1 MALRSNQ
8 SLANLISIIYLDAV
22 TGAVIINTDL
32 GLEVGNTTLTS
43 TINATFFNATA
54 NNALYLSGLAANV
67 YVTTGTDSVF
77 NANVTFDANVMFA
90 NTSSIT
96 SNGSVLFN
104 SNVSFSNTAYLI
116 SNGTNLFYG
125 SALFSNN
132 TSFTSNVVF
141 SNTSYT
147 TFNGNATFSNTT
159 TFTSNVVF
167 TNTSSTFYNGNA
179 TFANTTTFSSNIILS
194 NTATIVA
201 NGQFGST
208 GQSLISNGTAVY
220 WGTATPANPSP
231 LVFTSSGSNRSVT
244 GYQESGLTYPVRST
258 AFVGGALQFTLASFT
273 PGLSASI
280 NPSSSLNWDVP
291 ATGFSVSVTN
301 PTDFTSEYISNVY
314 SITASTGS
322 VSPLSDFTAGSQSP
336 TAAGGVNWS
345 QTFTLG
351 SAHIYSTSTTITGGS
366 ASGTISFVA
375 NNNGTSSQ
383 YTPTNASFSVNWATP
398 SISISTAALSG
409 ATFLSSYASTSY
421 TISVSGITT
430 ASNYSHAVTG
440 TNATVTNASG
450 SGTLNFTNNI
460 HKDNTGTATTA
471 SVTTTFTRPSTVT
484 GTSYTASLSGSS
496 SASASFTYPS
506 VWLFTSSSSNPP
518 ARSDI
523 VSGTG
528 FQGTVN
534 ILGNQQK
541 TFAGSVT
548 NSQGTPQA
556 FWLAVRA
563 SASQPTTFQ
572 TGASSALLSGVAY
585 VTSSVALQ
593 PDSPLPGYSAE
604 TYNLYGI
611 TLQPGSTYVSIS

>member
-8 SLANLISIIYLDAV
+8 SLADLVRIIFKNPTTGGVSIV
-22 TGAVIINTDL
+22 TDVDLQIGNSTSVSVIN
-32 GLEVGNTTLTS
+32 S
-43 TINATFFNATA
+43 TFFNATS
-54 NNALYLSGLAANV
+54 NNALYLGNLPANN
-67 YVTTGTDSVF
+67 YITTGIDSIID
-77 NANVTFDANVMFA
+77 ANVTFQAN
-90 NTSSIT
+90 IT
-96 SNGSVLFN
+96 FG
-104 SNVSFSNTAYLI
+104 
-116 SNGTNLFYG
+116 
-125 SALFSNN
+125 
-132 TSFTSNVVF
+132 
-141 SNTSYT
+141 NTSY
-147 TFNGNATFSNTT
+147 FKSYGLSQ
-159 TFTSNVVF
+159 
-167 TNTSSTFYNGNA
+167 FYGNA
-179 TFANTTTFSSNIILS
+179 TFANTTTFTGNVLFSNTSSILYSGNVTFANTATFTSNIILS
-194 NTATIVA
+194 NISTIIA
-201 NGQFGST
+201 NGQFGT
-208 GQSLISNGTAVY
+208 EGQALVSNGTAVY
-220 WGTATPANPSP
+220 WGSATSANPSP
-231 LVFTSSGSNRSVT
+231 LVFTTSGSYRSVT
-244 GYQESGLTYPVRST
+244 GYQESGITYPVRST

-280 NPSSSLNWDVP
+280 TPSTSLNWDVP

-301 PTDFTSEYISNVY
+301 PSDYTTQYISNVY

-383 YTPTNASFSVNWATP
+383 YTPTNASFSINWATP

-460 HKDNTGTATTA
+460 HKDNTGTARTA

>member
-8 SLANLISIIYLDAV
+8 SLADLVRIIFKNPTTGGVSIV
-22 TGAVIINTDL
+22 TDVDLQIGNSTSVSVIN
-32 GLEVGNTTLTS
+32 S
-43 TINATFFNATA
+43 TFFNATS
-54 NNALYLSGLAANV
+54 NNALYLGNLPANN
-67 YVTTGTDSVF
+67 YITTGIDSIID
-77 NANVTFDANVMFA
+77 ANVTFQAN
-90 NTSSIT
+90 IT
-96 SNGSVLFN
+96 FG
-104 SNVSFSNTAYLI
+104 
-116 SNGTNLFYG
+116 
-125 SALFSNN
+125 
-132 TSFTSNVVF
+132 
-141 SNTSYT
+141 NTSY
-147 TFNGNATFSNTT
+147 FKSYGLSQ
-159 TFTSNVVF
+159 
-167 TNTSSTFYNGNA
+167 FYGNA
-179 TFANTTTFSSNIILS
+179 TFANTTTFTGNVLFSNTSSILYSGNVTFANTATFTSNIILS
-194 NTATIVA
+194 NISTIIA
-201 NGQFGST
+201 NGQFGT
-208 GQSLISNGTAVY
+208 EGQALVSNGTAVY
-220 WGTATPANPSP
+220 WGSATSANPSP
-231 LVFTSSGSNRSVT
+231 LVFTTSGSYRSVT
-244 GYQESGLTYPVRST
+244 GYQESGITYPVRST

-280 NPSSSLNWDVP
+280 TPSTSLNWDVP

-301 PTDFTSEYISNVY
+301 PSDYTTQYISNVY

-383 YTPTNASFSVNWATP
+383 YTPTNASFSINWATP

-460 HKDNTGTATTA
+460 HKDNTGTARTA

-611 TLQPGSTYVSIS
+611 TLQPGATYVSIS

>member
-8 SLANLISIIYLDAV
+8 SLSDLVRIIFKNPTTGGVSIV
-22 TGAVIINTDL
+22 TDVDLQIGNSTSVSVIN
-32 GLEVGNTTLTS
+32 S
-43 TINATFFNATA
+43 TFFNATS
-54 NNALYLSGLAANV
+54 NNALYLGNLPANN
-67 YVTTGTDSVF
+67 YITIGIDSIID
-77 NANVTFDANVMFA
+77 ANVTFQANITFG
-90 NTSSIT
+90 NTSYFKSYGLSQFYGNVAF
-96 SNGSVLFN
+96 SNSVNFY
-104 SNVSFSNTAYLI
+104 SNVI
-116 SNGTNLFYG
+116 
-125 SALFSNN
+125 FSNN
-132 TSFTSNVVF
+132 T
-141 SNTSYT
+141 
-147 TFNGNATFSNTT
+147 
-159 TFTSNVVF
+159 
-167 TNTSSTFYNGNA
+167 
-179 TFANTTTFSSNIILS
+179 NIF
-194 NTATIVA
+194 A
-201 NGQFGST
+201 NGQYGT
-208 GQSLISNGTAVY
+208 AGQTLISNGTAVY

-244 GYQESGLTYPVRST
+244 GFQESGITYPVRST

-280 NPSSSLNWDVP
+280 TPSSSLNWDVP
-291 ATGFSVSVTN
+291 ATGFNVSVTN
-301 PTDFTSEYISNVY
+301 PSDYTTQYISNVY
-314 SITASTGS
+314 SITASSGS
-322 VSPLSDFTAGSQSP
+322 VSSLDTFTAGSPSP
-336 TAAGGVNWS
+336 TPAGGVSWNQS
-345 QTFTLG
+345 FTVG
-351 SAHIYSTSTTITGGS
+351 SGHIYSTSTTIAGGS

-421 TISVSGITT
+421 TITVSGITT

-460 HKDNTGTATTA
+460 HKDNTGTARTA

-611 TLQPGSTYVSIS
+611 TLQPGATYVSIS

>member
-8 SLANLISIIYLDAV
+8 SLADLISIIYLDAV
-22 TGAVIINTDL
+22 TGAVIINSDIA
-32 GLEVGNTTLTS
+32 LEVGNTTAVS
-43 TINATFFNATA
+43 SINSTFFNATS
-54 NNALYLSGLAANV
+54 NNALYLGGLAANV
-67 YVTTGTDSVF
+67 YVTKNIDSVFTSNVTF
-77 NANVTFDANVMFA
+77 NANVTFS
-90 NTSSIT
+90 NTS
-96 SNGSVLFN
+96 
-104 SNVSFSNTAYLI
+104 YLI
-116 SNGTNLFYG
+116 SNGTSLFY
-125 SALFSNN
+125 
-132 TSFTSNVVF
+132 
-141 SNTSYT
+141 
-147 TFNGNATFSNTT
+147 
-159 TFTSNVVF
+159 
-167 TNTSSTFYNGNA
+167 GNA
-179 TFANTTTFSSNIILS
+179 TFANTTTFTGNVLFSNTSSILYSGNVTFANTATFTSNIILS
-194 NTATIVA
+194 NISTIIA
-201 NGQFGST
+201 NGQFGT
-208 GQSLISNGTAVY
+208 EGQALVSNGTAVY
-220 WGTATPANPSP
+220 WGSATSANPSP
-231 LVFTSSGSNRSVT
+231 LVFTTSGSYRSVT
-244 GYQESGLTYPVRST
+244 GYQESGITYPVRST

-280 NPSSSLNWDVP
+280 TPSTSLNWDVP

-301 PTDFTSEYISNVY
+301 PSDYTTQYISNVY

-460 HKDNTGTATTA
+460 HKDNTGTARTA

-496 SASASFTYPS
+496 SVSTSFTYPS

-611 TLQPGSTYVSIS
+611 TLQPGATYVSIS

>member
-1 MALRSNQ
+1 MAIRSNQ
-8 SLANLISIIYLDAV
+8 SLADLISIIYLDAV
-22 TGAVIINTDL
+22 TGAVIINSDL

-54 NNALYLSGLAANV
+54 NNALYLGGLAANV

-104 SNVSFSNTAYLI
+104 ANVSFSNTAFLI

-132 TSFTSNVVF
+132 TSFTNNVVF

-147 TFNGNATFSNTT
+147 TFNGNATFANTT
-159 TFTSNVVF
+159 TFTSNVLF
-167 TNTSSTFYNGNA
+167 TNTSSTLYSGNA
-179 TFANTTTFSSNIILS
+179 TFANTTTFTSNIILS
-194 NTATIVA
+194 NAATIVA
-201 NGQFGST
+201 NGQFGT
-208 GQSLISNGTAVY
+208 AGQSLISNGTAVY
-220 WGTATPANPSP
+220 WGTVTPANPSP
-231 LVFTSSGSNRSVT
+231 LVFTTSGSNRSVT
-244 GYQESGLTYPVRST
+244 GFQESGITYPVRTT

-280 NPSSSLNWDVP
+280 NPGTSLNWDVP

-322 VSPLSDFTAGSQSP
+322 VSTLNTFTAGSPSP
-336 TAAGGVNWS
+336 TPAGGISWNQS
-345 QTFTLG
+345 FTLG
-351 SAHIYSTSTTITGGS
+351 SGHIYSTSTTIAGGS

-383 YTPTNASFSVNWATP
+383 YIPTNASFSVNWATP
-398 SISISTAALSG
+398 SISISTTALSG
-409 ATFLSSYASTSY
+409 STFLNSYASTSY
-421 TISVSGITT
+421 NIGVSGITT

-440 TNATVTNASG
+440 TNSTPSNASG
-450 SGTLNFTNNI
+450 SGTLNFTDNI
-460 HKDNTGTATTA
+460 HKDNTGTSRSV

-484 GTSYTASLSGSS
+484 GTSYTATLSGS
-496 SASASFTYPS
+496 ATVSASFTYPS
-506 VWLFTSSSSNPP
+506 LWLFTSSASNPP
-518 ARSDI
+518 SRSTI
-523 VSGTG
+523 INGTG
-528 FQGTVN
+528 FQGSVN

-548 NSQGTPQA
+548 NSQGTPQE

-563 SASQPTTFQ
+563 STSQPTTFQ
-572 TGASSALLSGVAY
+572 TGASAALLSGVSY
-585 VTSSVALQ
+585 VTSTVALQ
-593 PDSPLPGYSAE
+593 PDSPLSGYNAE

>member
-8 SLANLISIIYLDAV
+8 SLSDLVRIIFKNPTTGGVSIV
-22 TGAVIINTDL
+22 TDVDLQIGNSTSVSVIN
-32 GLEVGNTTLTS
+32 S
-43 TINATFFNATA
+43 TFFNATS
-54 NNALYLSGLAANV
+54 NNALYLGNLPANN
-67 YVTTGTDSVF
+67 YITTGIDSIID
-77 NANVTFDANVMFA
+77 ANVTFQANITFG
-90 NTSSIT
+90 NTSYFKSYGLSQFYGNVAF
-96 SNGSVLFN
+96 SNSVNFN
-104 SNVSFSNTAYLI
+104 SNVI
-116 SNGTNLFYG
+116 
-125 SALFSNN
+125 FSNN
-132 TSFTSNVVF
+132 T
-141 SNTSYT
+141 
-147 TFNGNATFSNTT
+147 
-159 TFTSNVVF
+159 
-167 TNTSSTFYNGNA
+167 
-179 TFANTTTFSSNIILS
+179 NIF
-194 NTATIVA
+194 A
-201 NGQFGST
+201 NGQYGT
-208 GQSLISNGTAVY
+208 AGQTLISNGTAVY

-231 LVFTSSGSNRSVT
+231 LVFTTSGSNRSVT
-244 GYQESGLTYPVRST
+244 GFQESGITYPVRST

-280 NPSSSLNWDVP
+280 TPSTSLNWDVP

-301 PTDFTSEYISNVY
+301 PSDYTTQYISNVY
-314 SITASTGS
+314 SIAASTGS

-398 SISISTAALSG
+398 SISISTSSLSG

-421 TISVSGITT
+421 TISVSCITT
-430 ASNYSHAVTG
+430 AANYSHAVTG

-460 HKDNTGTATTA
+460 HKDNTGTARTA

-496 SASASFTYPS
+496 SVSTSFTYPS

-593 PDSPLPGYSAE
+593 PDSPLPGYNAE

>member
-8 SLANLISIIYLDAV
+8 SLADLISIIYLDAI
-22 TGAVIINTDL
+22 TGAVIINSDL

-54 NNALYLSGLAANV
+54 NNALYLGGLAANV
-67 YVTTGTDSVF
+67 YVTTKIDSAF
-77 NANVTFDANVMFA
+77 NANVTFNANV
-90 NTSSIT
+90 I
-96 SNGSVLFN
+96 
-104 SNVSFSNTAYLI
+104 FSNTSQLI
-116 SNGTNLFYG
+116 SNGTSLFYG
-125 SALFSNN
+125 NTTFAN
-132 TSFTSNVVF
+132 TS
-141 SNTSYT
+141 
-147 TFNGNATFSNTT
+147 
-159 TFTSNVVF
+159 TFTGNVLF
-167 TNTSSTFYNGNA
+167 TNTSSTLYSGNV
-179 TFANTTTFSSNIILS
+179 TFANTTTFSSNIVLS
-194 NTATIVA
+194 NVTAIIA
-201 NGQFGST
+201 NGQFGTS
-208 GQSLISNGTAVY
+208 GQSLVSNGTAVY
-220 WGTATPANPSP
+220 WGDAQGSNPSP
-231 LVFTSSGSNRSVT
+231 LVFTTSGSNRNVT
-244 GYQESGLTYPVRST
+244 GFKESGVTYPVRST

-280 NPSSSLNWDVP
+280 TPSTSLNWDVP

-301 PTDFTSEYISNVY
+301 PSDFTSQYISNVY

-322 VSPLSDFTAGSQSP
+322 VSTLGTFTAGSPSP
-336 TAAGGVNWS
+336 TPAGGVSWNQS
-345 QTFTLG
+345 FTLG
-351 SAHIYSTSTTITGGS
+351 SGYIYSTSTTIVGGS

-398 SISISTAALSG
+398 SISISTTALSG
-409 ATFLSSYASTSY
+409 STFLNSYASTSY
-421 TISVSGITT
+421 NISVSGITT

-440 TNATVTNASG
+440 TNGTVTNASG

-460 HKDNTGTATTA
+460 HKDNTGTARTA

-484 GTSYTASLSGSS
+484 GSSYTATLSGSS
-496 SASASFTYPS
+496 SVSASFTYPS
-506 VWLFTSSSSNPP
+506 VWLFTSSASNPP
-518 ARSDI
+518 ARANI

-548 NSQGTPQA
+548 NSQGTPQE

-572 TGASSALLSGVAY
+572 TGASAALLSGVSY
-585 VTSSVALQ
+585 VTSTVALQ
-593 PDSPLPGYSAE
+593 PDSPLPGYNAE

>member
-8 SLANLISIIYLDAV
+8 SLSDLVRIIFKNPTTGGVSIV
-22 TGAVIINTDL
+22 TDVDLQIGNSTSVSVIN
-32 GLEVGNTTLTS
+32 S
-43 TINATFFNATA
+43 TFFNATS
-54 NNALYLSGLAANV
+54 NNALYLGNLPANN
-67 YVTTGTDSVF
+67 YITTGIDSIID
-77 NANVTFDANVMFA
+77 ANVTFQANITFG
-90 NTSSIT
+90 NTSYFKSYGISQFYGNVAF
-96 SNGSVLFN
+96 SNSVNFN
-104 SNVSFSNTAYLI
+104 SNVI
-116 SNGTNLFYG
+116 
-125 SALFSNN
+125 FSNN
-132 TSFTSNVVF
+132 T
-141 SNTSYT
+141 
-147 TFNGNATFSNTT
+147 
-159 TFTSNVVF
+159 
-167 TNTSSTFYNGNA
+167 
-179 TFANTTTFSSNIILS
+179 NIF
-194 NTATIVA
+194 A
-201 NGQFGST
+201 NGQYGT
-208 GQSLISNGTAVY
+208 AGQTLISNGTAVY

-231 LVFTSSGSNRSVT
+231 LVFTTSGSYRSVT
-244 GYQESGLTYPVRST
+244 GFQESGITYPVRST

-280 NPSSSLNWDVP
+280 TPFTSLNWDVP

-301 PTDFTSEYISNVY
+301 PSDYTTQYISNVY

-336 TAAGGVNWS
+336 TAAGGVNWN

-430 ASNYSHAVTG
+430 AANYSHAVTG

-460 HKDNTGTATTA
+460 HKDNTGTARTA

-496 SASASFTYPS
+496 SVSTSFTYPS
-506 VWLFTSSSSNPP
+506 VWLFTSSSSSPP

-593 PDSPLPGYSAE
+593 PDSTLPGYSAE
-604 TYNLYGI
+604 TYSLYGI
-611 TLQPGSTYVSIS
+611 TLQPGATYVSIS